1 MKMQENQKAFYGYA
15 RKKKPYIGPFSKNG
29 KVIKKKACEVLAQ
42 EFFQAFRA
50 PTAEENDEVDE
61 GYFSNDEDLVEVRAK
76 LSNVVV
82 TVDEVMEE
90 MMEMTSESSGPTGIT
105 SYVTKKLG
113 KAIGP
118 YLTLYFNRMI
128 EVEDVPKIDR
138 FNFIFPVIKTGQTAG
153 GSGELSPG

>member
-1 MKMQENQKAFYGYA
+1 M
-15 RKKKPYIGPFSKNG
+15 
-29 KVIKKKACEVLAQ
+29 V
-42 EFFQAFRA
+42 
-50 PTAEENDEVDE
+50 E
-61 GYFSNDEDLVEVRAK
+61 GRAK

-105 SYVTKKLG
+105 PYVTKKLG

-128 EVEDVPKIDR
+128 EVEDVPEINR
-138 FNFIFPVIKTGQTAG
+138 FNFISPLLKPDKNCRRIRQVIAQ
-153 GSGELSPG
+153 LV

>member
-1 MKMQENQKAFYGYA
+1 M
-15 RKKKPYIGPFSKNG
+15 
-29 KVIKKKACEVLAQ
+29 IKKKACEVLTQ

-61 GYFSNDEDLVEVRAK
+61 GYFSSDEDLVEGRAK

-105 SYVTKKLG
+105 PYVTKKLG

-128 EVEDVPKIDR
+128 EVEDVPEINR
-138 FNFIFPVIKTGQTAG
+138 LTLFPCC
-153 GSGELSPG
+153 